1 MLVLELKAPRFRVFY
16 ISFFSILFFSFRL
29 NCSLCAHPERDELIL
44 FGGEYFNGQK
54 VMYTSFS
61 SSLSPPSPHFPVIY
75 MGLI

>member
-1 MLVLELKAPRFRVFY
+1 MLVPELKAPRFRVLQDFH
-16 ISFFSILFFSFRL
+16 IMFFSHPLLSFRL

-61 SSLSPPSPHFPVIY
+61 SSLSPPSLLF
-75 MGLI
+75 L